1 MYDAL
6 LKLQLP
12 RIKPRWADLTDA
24 GPGVGVSNFG
34 VRFRG
39 AEIACMFNSDYR
51 IRCHRSRGDSGQG
64 EAERTNSAIGD
75 AVIDGATIE
84 WEHEKLFDG
93 MSNETIEA
101 MSKDFD
107 IYDRERMER
116 NAWIAAQ
123 EVNDRIDDAK
133 APSGYITS
141 YIAKP
146 DHMLFNQAVLTP
158 KASPIQVEPGFYYQQ
173 KIAEFISLHYKVG
186 ELFMEYLKGSCREKL
201 EGNLCSYCQN
211 HPFLGQAAMRIPQ
224 PVPDLN
230 NPGHYLS
237 VFDTPTV
244 DSEGKP
250 RQVDDFLPRAQ
261 IKIRF
266 HGGQLL
272 VDDDD
277 VVSAF
282 GHAFL

>member
-1 MYDAL
+1 
-6 LKLQLP
+6 
-12 RIKPRWADLTDA
+12 
-24 GPGVGVSNFG
+24 
-34 VRFRG
+34 
-39 AEIACMFNSDYR
+39 
-51 IRCHRSRGDSGQG
+51 
-64 EAERTNSAIGD
+64 
-75 AVIDGATIE
+75 
-84 WEHEKLFDG
+84 
-93 MSNETIEA
+93 
-101 MSKDFD
+101 
-107 IYDRERMER
+107 
-116 NAWIAAQ
+116 
-123 EVNDRIDDAK
+123 
-133 APSGYITS
+133 
-141 YIAKP
+141 
-146 DHMLFNQAVLTP
+146 
-158 KASPIQVEPGFYYQQ
+158 
-173 KIAEFISLHYKVG
+173 
-186 ELFMEYLKGSCREKL
+186 MEYLKGSCREKL

-282 GHAFL
+282 AKEFAVKPEFVHQYLNHLQGLKRKDSMRKKQTAVNRQQRNQLVYEDYKWQELVTENKLGSLQVSELNKYLDKHHVENIKHKRKSDKVSAIRRHVLQEELFGIDNTEGEAVDDGMESEDSEGNESEVMDEDTRESSEGESDDSNGADRQ